1 MERVTCILGKSVR
14 THLSSKKNVTCN
26 SFTERS
32 KNMTRRIWLLPDPL
46 DTFLIA
52 YRDMRE
58 LRDCASREARD
69 AVIPTEMSDHLE
81 RARRRLDA
89 RVAGLASAIQAF
101 LDGVPTE
108 DILPGN
114 GRPPRLV
121 MAPGRRLALSM
132 ILRSG
137 RVR

>member
-1 MERVTCILGKSVR
+1 
-14 THLSSKKNVTCN
+14 
-26 SFTERS
+26 
-32 KNMTRRIWLLPDPL
+32 MTKRIWLLPDPL

-58 LRDCASREARD
+58 LKDCASREKREAI
-69 AVIPTEMSDHLE
+69 IPAEMSDHLE

-89 RVAGLASAIQAF
+89 RVSGLASAIQAF

-108 DILPGN
+108 DILPSN

>member
-1 MERVTCILGKSVR
+1 
-14 THLSSKKNVTCN
+14 
-26 SFTERS
+26 
-32 KNMTRRIWLLPDPL
+32 MTRRIWLLPDPL

-58 LRDCASREARD
+58 LKDCASREKRE
-69 AVIPTEMSDHLE
+69 AVIPTEVSDHLE

-89 RVAGLASAIQAF
+89 RVAGLTDAIQAF
-101 LDGVPTE
+101 LNGVPTE
-108 DILPGN
+108 DILPGS
-114 GRPPRLV
+114 GRPLRLL

-132 ILRSG
+132 ILRRG

>member
-1 MERVTCILGKSVR
+1 MYLGEKCQNTPFFKENCGLQPLYWKAR
-14 THLSSKKNVTCN
+14 H
-26 SFTERS
+26 
-32 KNMTRRIWLLPDPL
+32 MTKRIWLLPDPL

-58 LRDCASREARD
+58 LKDCASREKRE
-69 AVIPTEMSDHLE
+69 AVIPTEVSDHLE

-89 RVAGLASAIQAF
+89 RVAGLTDAIQAF
-101 LDGVPTE
+101 LNGVPTE
-108 DILPGN
+108 DILPGS
-114 GRPPRLV
+114 GRPPRLL

-132 ILRSG
+132 ILHRG

>member
-1 MERVTCILGKSVR
+1 MYLGEKVPEHTFLQKNCGLQPLYWKVR
-14 THLSSKKNVTCN
+14 H
-26 SFTERS
+26 
-32 KNMTRRIWLLPDPL
+32 MTKRIWLLPDPL

-58 LRDCASREARD
+58 LKDCASREKRE
-69 AVIPTEMSDHLE
+69 AVIPTEVSDHLE

-89 RVAGLASAIQAF
+89 RVAGLTDAIQAF
-101 LDGVPTE
+101 LNGVPTE
-108 DILPGN
+108 DILPSG
-114 GRPPRLV
+114 GRPPRLL

-132 ILRSG
+132 ILHRG

>member
-1 MERVTCILGKSVR
+1 MYLGEKCQNTPFFKEHCDLQPLYWKVR
-14 THLSSKKNVTCN
+14 H
-26 SFTERS
+26 
-32 KNMTRRIWLLPDPL
+32 MTRRIWLLPDPL

-58 LRDCASREARD
+58 LKDCASREKRE
-69 AVIPTEMSDHLE
+69 AVIPTEISDHLE

-89 RVAGLASAIQAF
+89 RVAGLTDAIQAF
-101 LDGVPTE
+101 LNGVPTE
-108 DILPGN
+108 DILPGS

-132 ILRSG
+132 ILRRG